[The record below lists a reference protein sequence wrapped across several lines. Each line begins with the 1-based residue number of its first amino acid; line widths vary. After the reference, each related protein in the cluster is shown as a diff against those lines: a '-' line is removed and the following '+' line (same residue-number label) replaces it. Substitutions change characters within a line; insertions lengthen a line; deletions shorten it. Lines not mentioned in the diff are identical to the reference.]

1 MFAKVLTAAVRP
13 GLAPVTPCDYLQGP
27 GLAPVF
33 ETSQTSSNRPIE
45 AFQNVSTKAAQSA
58 HAVPVLPQALR
69 EPCVSPR
76 ADACVQGV
84 RGGSFR

>member
-1 MFAKVLTAAVRP
+1 MFAKVLTAAVR
-13 GLAPVTPCDYLQGP
+13 
-27 GLAPVF
+27 F

-45 AFQNVSTKAAQSA
+45 AFQNVSTKADEAAQSA